1 MDNKKEWGGGFFK
14 ITKSISDFI
23 FLNIKKKTGTN
34 NFKYYIVFYFNL
46 IVNYSFPN

>member
-23 FLNIKKKTGTN
+23 FLNIKEKQVQIILN
-34 NFKYYIVFYFNL
+34 I
-46 IVNYSFPN
+46 I

>member
-23 FLNIKKKTGTN
+23 FLNIKKNRYK
-34 NFKYYIVFYFNL
+34 
-46 IVNYSFPN
+46 